1 MLNYANLS
9 DVDFEDLAK
18 DVMEQKLGIELQSFA
33 RGRDGGIDMV
43 DDVGQCGH
51 LIQVK
56 HYYKSNFSN
65 LKSVLKKRSGKGE

>member
-33 RGRDGGIDMV
+33 RGRDGGMDIV
-43 DDVGQCGH
+43 DDVDQCGH